1 MVEDWEALDIEGD
14 AVQKLKAESEKKARD
29 IASRFYGCFSTE
41 DGQFVINRLKDI
53 TINRPVL
60 NANSTQF
67 GAGMREGQNAIVR
80 QILDQLALAEQQ

>member
-1 MVEDWEALDIEGD
+1 MVDDWDSLDIEGD
-14 AVQKLKAESEKKARD
+14 AVQKLKAESAKKARD

-53 TINRPVL
+53 TLGRPVL

-67 GAGMREGQNAIVR
+67 GAGMREGQNTIVR
-80 QILDQLALAEQQ
+80 QILDQIAIAEQQ

>member
-1 MVEDWEALDIEGD
+1 MLEEWEALDIEGE
-14 AVQKLKAESEKKARD
+14 AVQQLKAESEKKARD

-41 DGQFVINRLKDI
+41 DGQFVINRLKEI
-53 TINRPVL
+53 TLDRPVL

-67 GAGMREGQNAIVR
+67 GAGMREGQNVIVR

>member
-1 MVEDWEALDIEGD
+1 MVEDWDSLDIDGD
-14 AVQKLKAESEKKARD
+14 AIQQLKAESAQKARD

-41 DGQFVINRLKDI
+41 DGQFVINRLKEI
-53 TINRPVL
+53 TLDRPVL

>member
-29 IASRFYGCFSTE
+29 IASRFYGCFGTE
-41 DGQFVINRLKDI
+41 DGQFVINRLKEI
-53 TINRPVL
+53 TLDRPVL

-67 GAGMREGQNAIVR
+67 GAGIREGQNIIVR
-80 QILDQLALAEQQ
+80 QILDQIAIAEKQ

>member
-1 MVEDWEALDIEGD
+1 MVEDWDSLDIDGD
-14 AVQKLKAESEKKARD
+14 AIQQLKAESAQKARD

-41 DGQFVINRLKDI
+41 DGQFVINRLKEI
-53 TINRPVL
+53 TLERPVL

>member
-29 IASRFYGCFSTE
+29 IASRFYGCFGTE
-41 DGQFVINRLKDI
+41 DGQFVINRLKEI
-53 TINRPVL
+53 TIDRPVL

-67 GAGMREGQNAIVR
+67 GTGIREGQNIIVR
-80 QILDQLALAEQQ
+80 QILDQIAIAEKQ

>member
-1 MVEDWEALDIEGD
+1 MLEDWEALDIEGE
-14 AVQKLKAESEKKARD
+14 AVQQLKAESEKKARE

-53 TINRPVL
+53 TIDRPVL

-80 QILDQLALAEQQ
+80 QILDQLAIAEQQ

>member
-1 MVEDWEALDIEGD
+1 MVDDWDSLDIDGE
-14 AVQKLKAESEKKARD
+14 AVQQLKAESEKKARD
-29 IASRFYGCFSTE
+29 IASRFYGCFNTE

-53 TINRPVL
+53 TLDRPVL

-80 QILDQLALAEQQ
+80 QILDQLALAVKQ

>member
-1 MVEDWEALDIEGD
+1 MVEQWEALDIEGE
-14 AVQKLKAESEKKARD
+14 AVQQLKKESEQKARD
-29 IASRFYGCFSTE
+29 IASRFYVCFSTE
-41 DGQFVINRLKDI
+41 DGQFVINRLKEI
-53 TINRPVL
+53 TLDRPVL

>member
-1 MVEDWEALDIEGD
+1 MVNDWDSLDIDGEE
-14 AVQKLKAESEKKARD
+14 VQKLKAESEKKARD

-41 DGQFVINRLKDI
+41 DGQFVIDRLKDI
-53 TINRPVL
+53 TLDRPVL

-80 QILDQLALAEQQ
+80 QILDQIAIAEQQ

>member
-14 AVQKLKAESEKKARD
+14 AVQQLKAESEKKARD

-41 DGQFVINRLKDI
+41 DGEFVLNRLKEI
-53 TINRPVL
+53 TLDRPVL
-60 NANSTQF
+60 NPNSTQF

-80 QILDQLALAEQQ
+80 QILDQIAIAQQQ

>member
-14 AVQKLKAESEKKARD
+14 AVQQLKAESEKKARD

-41 DGQFVINRLKDI
+41 DGEFVLNRLKEI
-53 TINRPVL
+53 TLDRPVL
-60 NANSTQF
+60 NPNSTQF

-80 QILDQLALAEQQ
+80 QILDQIAIAKQQ

>member
-29 IASRFYGCFSTE
+29 IASRFYGCFGTE
-41 DGQFVINRLKDI
+41 DGQFVINRLKEI
-53 TINRPVL
+53 TIDRPVL

-67 GAGMREGQNAIVR
+67 GAGIREGQNIIVR
-80 QILDQLALAEQQ
+80 QILDQIAIAEKQ

>member
-1 MVEDWEALDIEGD
+1 MVEDWEALDIEGE
-14 AVQKLKAESEKKARD
+14 AVQQLKAESEKKARD

-53 TINRPVL
+53 TLDRPVL